1 MRRWLSACLASS
13 LLVIAPLSATA
24 APFVYQH
31 DDGTFEASWTY
42 SAGNDVILA
51 NLFTTLPGADIVE
64 SLSFFWA
71 PGTAIGTAVTLA
83 LFEDPND
90 DGVLGDA
97 VVLTS
102 LNTLL
107 AAGDLNRFVT
117 YSIPLTTVAGIF
129 GVAMYIEN
137 GPGGSILGADAT
149 APISG
154 LGRGV
159 QSNFTLLGGLAGAVP
174 LTTHEAAIRATAVP
188 EPATV
193 TLLGAGLVGLARLRR
208 RKA

>member
-1 MRRWLSACLASS
+1 
-13 LLVIAPLSATA
+13 
-24 APFVYQH
+24 
-31 DDGTFEASWTY
+31 
-42 SAGNDVILA
+42 
-51 NLFTTLPGADIVE
+51 
-64 SLSFFWA
+64 
-71 PGTAIGTAVTLA
+71 
-83 LFEDPND
+83 
-90 DGVLGDA
+90 